1 MTLPKLKKYGYNVF
15 DIIGQG
21 GAGIV
26 YDAHD
31 ERSGYRVAIKALYT
45 SRFKDDA
52 MKQKFIEEAN
62 KYLYLEHENIVSLRD
77 FLMTDSA
84 YYLVMEYVEGKNMEQ
99 YISTDSGVIPEEKAI
114 PMFTHILDAVA
125 YAHHR
130 GTIHLDIK
138 PGNIM
143 ITETG
148 KVKVLDF
155 GISVDKNCG
164 EKLDKVSGTPMY
176 MSPEQVDNK
185 NIDRRSDIYS
195 LGVTLFQMVTGQ
207 LPYNNISNR
216 ATLFHRIK
224 HEPLPRAA
232 SIYPLV
238 SSGMQFIIDRATE
251 KLPEKRFQTC
261 EEFHY
266 HLINL
271 QNKASA

>member
-31 ERSGYRVAIKALYT
+31 ERSGYRVAIKSLYT
-45 SRFKDDA
+45 SRFRDDS

-62 KYLYLEHENIVSLRD
+62 KYLYLEHENIVRLRD
-77 FLMTDSA
+77 FLMTSSA
-84 YYLVMEYVEGKNMEQ
+84 YYLVMEYVDGKNLEQ
-99 YISTDSGVIPEEKAI
+99 YIATDSGVIPEEKAI
-114 PMFTHILDAVA
+114 PMFTRVLEAVA

-138 PGNIM
+138 PSNIM
-143 ITETG
+143 ITETA

-155 GISVDKNCG
+155 GISVDKNNI
-164 EKLDKVSGTPMY
+164 EKSDRMSGTPMY
-176 MSPEQVDNK
+176 MSPEQVNNR

-216 ATLFHRIK
+216 ATLFHHIK
-224 HEPLPRAA
+224 NKPLPRAA
-232 SIYPLV
+232 DIYPLV
-238 SSGMQFIIDRATE
+238 SDGMQQIIDRATE
-251 KLPEKRFQTC
+251 KQPDKRFQTC

-266 HLINL
+266 HLITL
-271 QNKASA
+271 QNKALA